1 MQPGPRGLPPSE
13 SSRPTLVGDRWM
25 AVTGHPITVQ
35 VAGRVLEAGGNA
47 IDAGVSAALAT
58 NVVQVD
64 MCNLG
69 GIAPILIRPT
79 GAEVVSVAGIGR
91 WSSTATIETYVGR
104 HGTEIPPGCAPC
116 IVPGA
121 LAGWLSALEAFGT
134 WSFADV
140 AAPAVELA
148 TEGSVLDATVAT
160 GLDMFAWV
168 YEQWPSSAAIY
179 CPGSRRAQ
187 PGDRLVRTAAR
198 TPDRG

>member
-35 VAGRVLEAGGNA
+35 VAGRVLESGGNA
-47 IDAGVSAALAT
+47 IDAGIAAALAT

-69 GIAPILIRPT
+69 GIAPILVRPA
-79 GAEVVSVAGIGR
+79 GSRDVMSVAGVGR
-91 WSSTATIETYVGR
+91 WSSTVTVESYVER
-104 HGTEIPPGCAPC
+104 HGHQMPPGCAPC

-121 LAGWLSALEAFGT
+121 LAGWLSALDAFGT
-134 WSFADV
+134 WSFSDV

-148 TEGSVLDATVAT
+148 TEGFWLDPTVAA
-160 GLDMFAWV
+160 GLDLFAWV
-168 YEQWPSSAAIY
+168 YEQWPSSAAVY
-179 CPGSRRAQ
+179 CPGGQRAR
-187 PGDRLVRTAAR
+187 PGDRLVQA
-198 TPDRG
+198 DLG